1 MKQHAEITYDQIN
14 ENQEYNEIINKVINE
29 CFSNEG
35 LDKLNIYISI
45 TLTNPE
51 VIHKLNKEYRNVDRA
66 TDVLSFPMFE
76 KNEIEEMLKEHK
88 IVESS
93 IAERAEEDCN
103 SNCEENEISNCEQNE
118 SSNCEENGSSNC
130 EEKENG
136 NSNCEEKENQSSN
149 NEENESSGNEEKSDL
164 NSNKTMTDSDS
175 NENFNEC
182 DVLGDLVIS
191 IPKVYE
197 QAEEYGHSF
206 ERELAYM
213 CVHGFYHLMGY
224 DHIIE
229 SDKVIMRKKEDEI
242 LNKLG
247 ITREG

>member
-93 IAERAEEDCN
+93 IAERAEENCN
-103 SNCEENEISNCEQNE
+103 SNCEENGRSNCEK
-118 SSNCEENGSSNC
+118 NGNSNC

-149 NEENESSGNEEKSDL
+149 NEENESSGNEEKLDL

>member
-93 IAERAEEDCN
+93 IAERAEENCN
-103 SNCEENEISNCEQNE
+103 SNCEENGRSNCE
-118 SSNCEENGSSNC
+118 
-130 EEKENG
+130 KNG

-149 NEENESSGNEEKSDL
+149 NEENESSGNEEKLDL